1 MCLLARGVKYLLHNN
16 NNNYHY
22 YLLFAYTM
30 YTRAYKCAFVCVCV
44 CVCVF
49 PCAKDRSTEST
60 CVLELF
66 AREKR

>member
-44 CVCVF
+44 CVCVSVRERQV
-49 PCAKDRSTEST
+49 DGVNLRS
-60 CVLELF
+60 
-66 AREKR
+66 